1 MFLFTLINDHYLLQK
16 INVVLIGVLIIQYR
30 LIMTDIYLKGFQDG
44 YRYIEKKYSSD
55 NDDKDILSPL
65 IVGGG
70 IGALGGNIYGGLKSS
85 SEIREQEK
93 LLEELERHKSTLNTL
108 ENDLSK
114 VDRIKSLKAGF
125 KDVMDIFSPN
135 SKKLNEDLKAQGTD
149 ISRLK
154 DMISRKK
161 NEIEQI
167 EKKMKPL
174 RDKILRNRG
183 INAAIGLGIGL
194 TGAGLYN
201 MSKKD

>member
-1 MFLFTLINDHYLLQK
+1 MNNPESL
-16 INVVLIGVLIIQYR
+16 
-30 LIMTDIYLKGFQDG
+30 
-44 YRYIEKKYSSD
+44 
-55 NDDKDILSPL
+55 
-65 IVGGG
+65 
-70 IGALGGNIYGGLKSS
+70 
-85 SEIREQEK
+85 
-93 LLEELERHKSTLNTL
+93 
-108 ENDLSK
+108 
-114 VDRIKSLKAGF
+114 DRIKSLKAGF

>member
-1 MFLFTLINDHYLLQK
+1 
-16 INVVLIGVLIIQYR
+16 VVLIGVLIIQYR

-55 NDDKDILSPL
+55 KDDKDILSPL